1 MSLKEFEDLYVLPYK
16 DTEVEAMEPIDE
28 DNESS
33 MEVPLMMVPPLPL
46 LKYHDGPLHFLSQPQ
61 ATQDEYERRIIRYG

>member
-1 MSLKEFEDLYVLPYK
+1 MSLVDFGDLYVLPYK
-16 DTEVEAMEPIDE
+16 DTEVGAMESIDE

-33 MEVPLMMVPPLPL
+33 MEVPLVMVPPLPL

-61 ATQDEYERRIIRYG
+61 ATQDEYEGRVMRQG

>member
-1 MSLKEFEDLYVLPYK
+1 MSLQKFEDLYVLPYK
-16 DTEVEAMEPIDE
+16 DTEVGAMEPINE

-33 MEVPLMMVPPLPL
+33 MEVPLVMVPPLPL

-61 ATQDEYERRIIRYG
+61 ATEGEYERRTIRHW